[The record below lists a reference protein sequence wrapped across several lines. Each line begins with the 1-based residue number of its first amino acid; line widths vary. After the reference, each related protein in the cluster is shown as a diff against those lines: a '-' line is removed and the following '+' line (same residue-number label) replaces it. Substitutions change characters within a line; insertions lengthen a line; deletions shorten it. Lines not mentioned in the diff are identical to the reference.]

1 MNISDLDAHSN
12 FILSSPQLI
21 EVRYALRIMLMNLRS
36 SECNF
41 LFVPSSED
49 GTRQSEIKVLEKL
62 LNDIEYNKVKL
73 ANFIDNK

>member
-1 MNISDLDAHSN
+1 MNISDLNVDRN
-12 FILSSPQLI
+12 FILSSSQLI
-21 EVRYALRIMLMNLRS
+21 DVRYALRIMLMNLRNS
-36 SECNF
+36 QSNF

-62 LNDIEYNKVKL
+62 LNDIEYDKVKL

>member
-1 MNISDLDAHSN
+1 MNISDLDVDRN
-12 FILSSPQLI
+12 FILSSSQLI
-21 EVRYALRIMLMNLRS
+21 DVRYALRIMLMNLRS

-62 LNDIEYNKVKL
+62 LNDIEYDKVKL